1 MTGNGEP
8 GTSALRFQVLTVLA
22 VLILAGCGSGAAS
35 SESSDGAP
43 TTVGAAPGKGRPAPG
58 LPAFSLG
65 ANCTEAVSDGKD
77 LLAVACP
84 GSVSRLDPST
94 GKPRWTVSDPSWQ
107 KFDRLD
113 LGGDV
118 VVASIKVVVPAAGL
132 TAKQEGYRVVAV
144 GDGKKLWETKLYPP
158 SPEPT
163 PEFAA
168 TADAVVAQAGPSIT
182 GFDTKSGRQ
191 RFERPVDEVKCSVTY
206 PPLLFKDSVAA
217 CGQRFSLDN
226 GAPLAFRAPRTGLGA
241 DPESDVAAAQLDNG
255 ETVFAIIRSD
265 GSPQAPVT
273 GEFLGFS
280 GQSIV
285 FKHYAGRSGTISAM
299 SPDGS
304 VLWEQAVSFDT
315 TDGFSDNL
323 SFANGSVWIRN
334 SSNELVAVDGVTGK
348 PATPIPT
355 TAVRLGETAEVV
367 ATTATVVVVK
377 TGDSD
382 SDNLPNL
389 RAITR

>member
-8 GTSALRFQVLTVLA
+8 GTSAARFQVAMVLA
-22 VLILAGCGSGAAS
+22 AVILAGCGSGAAS
-35 SESSDGAP
+35 SKSSGETP
-43 TTVGAAPGKGRPAPG
+43 TTAASTQGKGNRTPG
-58 LPAFSLG
+58 QPAFSVA
-65 ANCTEAVSDGKD
+65 ANCTEAVSNGKD
-77 LLAVACP
+77 LLGVACP
-84 GSVSRLDPST
+84 GSVSRLDPSS

-107 KFDRLD
+107 QFERID

-118 VVASIKVVVPAAGL
+118 IVASIKVTVPASGL

-163 PEFAA
+163 PEFAI
-168 TADAVVAQAGPSIT
+168 TADTVVAQAGSVVNA
-182 GFDTKSGRQ
+182 FDTRSGHQ
-191 RFERPVDEVKCSVTY
+191 RFERPVDKTKCSVTY

-217 CGQRFSLDN
+217 CGQRFSLSD
-226 GAPLAFRAPRTGLGA
+226 GSPLAFRAPRTGLAA
-241 DPESDVAAAQLDNG
+241 DPGSDVAAAQLDNG

-265 GSPQAPVT
+265 GSPQASVT
-273 GEFLGFS
+273 GEFLGFA
-280 GQSIV
+280 GPSIV
-285 FKHYAGRSGTISAM
+285 FKHYAGRSGKVSGVG
-299 SPDGS
+299 PDGS

-315 TDGFSDNL
+315 NDGFSDNL

-334 SSNELVAVDGVTGK
+334 SSNELVAVDGAAGK

-355 TAVRLGETAEVV
+355 SAVGLGKTAKVV
-367 ATTATVVVVK
+367 GTTANVVVVK

-382 SDNLPNL
+382 SDNLPSL